1 MVTFDYTES
10 EQRSKA
16 MKKYVAYYRVSTAK
30 QGISGLGID
39 AQKAAVAT
47 FLKGADLLAE
57 FVEVESGKKNQRTEL
72 SRAIASAK
80 AQGATLVI
88 AKLDRLSRNAGFIF
102 ALRDSSVDFVCCD
115 IPDANT
121 LTVGI
126 FAVIAQHERE
136 TISKRTK
143 DALQAK
149 KAKGEKLGTPENL
162 TEEVRMMG
170 VQARQRNAREHSG
183 SRQATALI
191 MSRRAQNAS
200 FTQIAKELNNLNFV
214 ARRGGTFNQKQV
226 QRLHERALL
235 EA

>member
-1 MVTFDYTES
+1 
-10 EQRSKA
+10 

-30 QGISGLGID
+30 QGISGLGLE
-39 AQKAAVAT
+39 AQSAAVAA
-47 FLKGADLLAE
+47 FLKGAPLLGE
-57 FVEVESGKKNQRTEL
+57 YVEVESGKKNQRPKL
-72 SRAIASAK
+72 AAAIATAK
-80 AQGATLVI
+80 AAGATLVI

-102 ALRDSSVDFVCCD
+102 ALRDSGVDFVCCD

-149 KAKGEKLGTPENL
+149 KAKGEKLGTPQNL
-162 TEEVRMMG
+162 TEAVRIQG
-170 VQARQRNAREHSG
+170 LQARQRNAREHSG
-183 SRQATALI
+183 SKQATALI
-191 MSRRAQNAS
+191 VSRRAQNAS
-200 FTQIAKELNNLNFV
+200 FNQIAAELNGLGFT

-226 QRLHERALL
+226 QRLYERAMVKPIDTPKI
-235 EA
+235 

>member
-1 MVTFDYTES
+1 
-10 EQRSKA
+10 

-30 QGISGLGID
+30 QGISGLGLD
-39 AQKAAVAT
+39 AQRAAVAT
-47 FLKGADLLAE
+47 FIKEAPLQVE
-57 FVEVESGKKNQRTEL
+57 FMEVESGKKNQRPKL
-72 SRAIASAK
+72 ADAIAAAK
-80 AQGATLVI
+80 CHGATLVI

-102 ALRDSSVDFVCCD
+102 ALRDSGVDFVCCD

-121 LTVGI
+121 LTVGK

-191 MSRRAQNAS
+191 MSRRAQKVS
-200 FTQIAKELNNLNFV
+200 FTQIAKELNILNFV
-214 ARRGGTFNQKQV
+214 ARRGGMFNQKQV